1 MLPKI
6 ETPLFNGTIA
16 STGKAVKFRPFL
28 VKEEKIL
35 MLASQSDEF
44 KDLVNAC
51 IQIVDNCT
59 FGEVKTEELAMFD
72 LQDLFLQI
80 RKNSVGDEQDFQLKC
95 GSCEKSTP
103 FTLNLDDLKVKGLED
118 IPSGNIKLDDELAI
132 KMKYP
137 SAMSFA
143 NDTDQ
148 DDDLSIILSCL
159 ESIETADE
167 AISCKDVVREDLY
180 EFIENLPLDAFAKV
194 REFIQAMPVLRHDI
208 EYTCPHCSK
217 EQTVV
222 INGYEHFFA

>member
-16 STGKAVKFRPFL
+16 SSGKAVKFRPFL

-35 MLASQSDEF
+35 MLASQSDEY

-51 IQIVDNCT
+51 VQIVDNCT
-59 FGEVKTEELAMFD
+59 FGEVNTEELAMFD

-80 RKNSVGDEQDFQLKC
+80 RKNSVGDSQDFQLKC
-95 GSCEKSTP
+95 GNCEKDTP
-103 FTLNLDDLKVKGLED
+103 FTLNLDDLKVKGLD
-118 IPSGNIKLDDELAI
+118 NIPSGIIKIDDDLGI
-132 KMKYP
+132 KMRYP
-137 SAMSFA
+137 SALSFA
-143 NDTDQ
+143 NNTNQ
-148 DDDLSIILSCL
+148 DDDISIVAACL
-159 ESIETADE
+159 ESIETAE
-167 AISCKDVVREDLY
+167 ESVSCEDVKQEDLH
-180 EFIENLPLDAFAKV
+180 EFIEDLPLDAFAKM